1 MTSSPK
7 VSVVLT
13 SYNHAKY
20 LRESIESVL
29 HQTYKDFELIIWDD
43 ASTDDSWSIISSYAD
58 GRIRKFRNETNQFIE
73 YFRRAISDVARGEYI
88 AIHHSDDVWEA
99 VKLEKQVAFLNENP
113 QIGAVFSNALV
124 IGDNGETFG
133 DESHIYYKIFDQ
145 SNRTR
150 YEWLNYFF
158 CHGNALCHP
167 SVLIRK
173 SCYEDRGLY
182 RYGLTQTPDFD
193 MWVRLCLKYEIH
205 VMPEKLVR
213 FRVLANQENA
223 SASRQDNHI
232 RSQFEYLQVLDNYRQ
247 ISSYEEM
254 VRIFPS
260 AEKYYRTEGFD
271 AQFVLGMLALETKP
285 FKFTELFGL
294 QLLFEALNN
303 SSRAIK
309 IKEIYHFDIQ
319 KFRELSGVHDI
330 FSFAIREQQAK
341 REQDWNAQLTNLQT
355 QLNQIVNSNEWKI
368 VLLFRQILVVLAPP
382 NSYRA
387 KALRQIELVLSL
399 PLKKIRTNR
408 RIKED
413 LSLIQSSGLFDEAW
427 YLANN
432 PDLTNKAKANPVRHY
447 LLSGGFERRDP
458 GPSFC
463 SGWYLDTYN
472 DVKISGIN
480 PLVHYLELG
489 REEGRMAQSLDQV
502 FDKLITQTEETKK
515 ERVVRTTLPTRT
527 HELAPQVSQV
537 RANGRDRFIRFYM
550 RALQYYQQEG
560 LRMLLY
566 KGTQKIIG
574 DKLLQTASLEQQYV
588 PKVSIIIPVFN
599 AVALTKACIES
610 IYRETSSKVPFD
622 VIVIDNASRD
632 ITPRYLK
639 KEKRK
644 RDHLNILRMKKNIG
658 FGPAVN
664 HGIQHSMGDFIVIL
678 NNDTMVSPGWLENLL
693 APLESDASI
702 GIVSPVTN
710 YVGEGPQIDER
721 AKDLPPDVS
730 AIVQHAKSIA
740 GRSDVIYEPNRLV
753 FFCVLI
759 RRELVDMIGYLD
771 ESYEKGNFEDD
782 DYCLRARV
790 AGYKLAIAENSF
802 VYHHGSVTFA
812 KNRISHSKY
821 MEGNRERFYRKAGR
835 MATYYRHF
843 TLPQP
848 VRKDE
853 VSVIIRTKDRPVLLK
868 RALTSMANQTF
879 KDFEIVLV
887 NDGGEDVTNLLNSF
901 GSQIQIKYVHYDV
914 SKGRTAAVNV
924 GIQHSRGKWISYL
937 DDDDIAYPWHLET
950 LFHAAQKS
958 KAKFIYS
965 DFNRAL
971 FLREL
976 KVTTPDILQGSPPW
990 DFSRRELLVQ
1000 NYIPIHTWLHHR
1012 DCVEKAGLW
1021 DETFDR
1027 LEDYEFLLR
1036 LSKLYDFHHL
1046 KKVTCEY
1053 RYYLNSANSIYTDR
1067 FRTMAALEQIY
1078 QRNPVDDYDSR
1089 IRRQEILDVITV
1101 QIHKIEEIQEQIG
1114 NSVSEDKAIRD
1125 IIRLVT
1131 GL

>member
-1 MTSSPK
+1 MTNSPK
-7 VSVVLT
+7 VSVILT

-29 HQTYKDFELIIWDD
+29 DQTYRDFELIIWDD
-43 ASTDDSWSIISSYAD
+43 ASTDNSWSIISSYTDA
-58 GRIRKFRNETNQFIE
+58 RIQKFRNETNQFIE
-73 YFRRAISDVARGEYI
+73 YFRRAISNVARGEYI

-99 VKLEKQVAFLNENP
+99 DKLEKQVAFLNENP
-113 QIGAVFSNALV
+113 RIGAVFSNALI
-124 IGDNGETFG
+124 IGENGEPFE
-133 DESHIYYKIFDQ
+133 DKSHFYYKIFNQ
-145 SNRTR
+145 PNRTR

-158 CHGNALCHP
+158 GHGNALCHP

-173 SCYEDRGLY
+173 ICYEDRGLY

-193 MWVRLCLKYEIH
+193 MWVRLCLKYEIYI
-205 VMPEKLVR
+205 MPEKLVR
-213 FRVLANQENA
+213 FRVLANKENA

-247 ISSYEEM
+247 LSSYEEII
-254 VRIFPS
+254 RIFPS

-294 QLLFEALNN
+294 QLLFEALNDP
-303 SSRAIK
+303 SRAIK

-319 KFRELSGVHDI
+319 KFKELSGAHDI
-330 FSFAIREQQAK
+330 FSFAISEQQAK
-341 REQDWNAQLTNLQT
+341 REQDWNAQLTDLQT
-355 QLNQIVNSNEWKI
+355 KLNQIVNSNEWKI
-368 VLLFRQILVVLAPP
+368 VLLFRQIFVVLAPP
-382 NSYRA
+382 NSRRA
-387 KALRQIELVLSL
+387 KAVRQIVLVFSL
-399 PLKKIRTNR
+399 PFKKIRTSR
-408 RIKED
+408 RINED
-413 LSLIQSSGLFDEAW
+413 LSLIRSSGLFDEAW

-432 PDLTNKAKANPVRHY
+432 PNLAKAKTDPAHHY

-458 GPSFC
+458 GPGFC
-463 SGWYLDTYN
+463 SGWYLDTYT

-489 REEGRMAQSLDQV
+489 REEGRMAQSPDQIV
-502 FDKLITQTEETKK
+502 DKLMTQIEETKK
-515 ERVVRTTLPTRT
+515 EQVVQTILPTRT
-527 HELAPQVSQV
+527 HELAPQV
-537 RANGRDRFIRFYM
+537 RANGRDRFIRFYV
-550 RALQYYQQEG
+550 RALQYYQREG
-560 LRMLLY
+560 LRMFLY

-574 DKLLQTASLEQQYV
+574 EKPPQTALPEQQYI

-599 AVALTKACIES
+599 AVALTKACLES

-622 VIVIDNASRD
+622 VVVIDNASRD
-632 ITPRYLK
+632 TTPRYLK
-639 KEKRK
+639 EKRR

-664 HGIQHSMGDFIVIL
+664 YGIQHSKGDFIVVL

-710 YVGEGPQIDER
+710 YIGEGPQVDER
-721 AKDLPPDVS
+721 AKDLPPDAS
-730 AIVQHAKSIA
+730 AIVLHAKSIA
-740 GRSDVIYEPNRLV
+740 SRSGVIYEPNRLV

-759 RRELVDMIGYLD
+759 KRELVDIIGYLD
-771 ESYEKGNFEDD
+771 ESYEKGNYEDD

-802 VYHHGSVTFA
+802 VYHHGSVTFT
-812 KNRISHSKY
+812 KNRISHSQY
-821 MEGNRERFYRKAGR
+821 MERNRERFYRKAGR
-835 MATYYRHF
+835 IATYYRYF
-843 TLPQP
+843 IPPRLAG
-848 VRKDE
+848 KNE
-853 VSVIIRTKDRPVLLK
+853 VSVIIRTKDRPVSLK

-887 NDGGEDVTNLLNSF
+887 NDGGEDVTSLLNSF
-901 GSQIQIKYVHYDV
+901 ESQIQIKYVPHDV
-914 SKGRTAAVNV
+914 SKGRTAAVNA
-924 GIQHSRGKWISYL
+924 GIQHSRGQWISYL

-950 LFHAAQKS
+950 LFQAAQKT
-958 KAKFIYS
+958 KARFIYS

-976 KVTTPDILQGSPPW
+976 KVTTPDILQGSPSW
-990 DFSRRELLVQ
+990 EFSRRELLVQ

-1012 DCVEKAGLW
+1012 DCVEKTGLW

-1078 QRNPVDDYDSR
+1078 QRNPVDDYDLR

-1114 NSVSEDKAIRD
+1114 ISISEDKAIRD